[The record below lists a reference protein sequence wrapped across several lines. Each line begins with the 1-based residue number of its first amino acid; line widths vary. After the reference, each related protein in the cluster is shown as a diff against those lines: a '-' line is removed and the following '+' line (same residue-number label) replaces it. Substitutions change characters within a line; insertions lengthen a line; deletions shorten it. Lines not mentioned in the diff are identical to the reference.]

1 MARELVIQC
10 PDGQTKTVPLTGA
23 RLSIGRS
30 SAAELCF
37 PEDAGL
43 SRQHF
48 AFEPDG
54 EEWTVQDLGS
64 KNGTFVNNIQLKARL
79 TLKPGDRVTAGHLSI
94 VFAPEV
100 GGPAMGV
107 VVFEGGDNVSPTT
120 STVITSLEG
129 ALSNQT
135 MAVEQAPD
143 PRPRSFR

>member
-1 MARELVIQC
+1 MLIATPEERSMSRELLIQC
-10 PDGQTKTVPLTGA
+10 PDGQMKTVPLTGG

-64 KNGTFVNNIQLKARL
+64 KNGTFINGEKIGQREKQRQADATMVAPVRQELNDGDELRICNNIFA
-79 TLKPGDRVTAGHLSI
+79 VVLSDSLVESPRI
-94 VFAPEV
+94 DLGQPV
-100 GGPAMGV
+100 G
-107 VVFEGGDNVSPTT
+107 
-120 STVITSLEG
+120 
-129 ALSNQT
+129 
-135 MAVEQAPD
+135 
-143 PRPRSFR
+143 